1 MSIVEVSSDEVG
13 PILSSLT
20 ISITAE
26 KEKFDFSHYDLVI
39 AWVFHGEWHRCVISR
54 DQRLFILVT
63 VAFEVE
69 HHRCFEE

>member
-1 MSIVEVSSDEVG
+1 
-13 PILSSLT
+13 
-20 ISITAE
+20 
-26 KEKFDFSHYDLVI
+26 
-39 AWVFHGEWHRCVISR
+39 VISR